1 MTIQIIKSNSSL
13 ELTLAKTNAELIRWI
28 VGMGL
33 LQTTIIAGLIFRLA
47 GKI

>member
-1 MTIQIIKSNSSL
+1 MKLPRIAVFKISRS
-13 ELTLAKTNAELIRWI
+13 NAELIYWI
-28 VGMGL
+28 IGMGL